1 MDADTNYAA
10 KNSVRKRLI
19 CEELS
24 SPDFHKNV
32 YVIDSLLQPFELGI
46 NYCFARTA
54 ILHELTALGSDH
66 PRHNDLLQ
74 QSRGKFLHVVR
85 GDLGRDVIQGFM
97 QNLKYKLHDAIEIGL
112 GGDVEASYLQNV
124 FSLIIVCS
132 TDSWR
137 RLIYVFDQP
146 PFSLFRTVGVST
158 EDFVEAWSGL
168 HDKFQSCTSCVDPT
182 FTAVL
187 LKAFPRLFSDSSQ
200 GEQEAVQKQVQDLLL
215 DISGWCPLTS
225 DLCEIRNGNIQ
236 WLTSRRGN
244 THLKGTE
251 TSIEES
257 LLQQLIN
264 THEWAQHVLEPD
276 TMPTRLTASSI
287 RKMVGTKSSN
297 QFTKSVGKDAVTLA
311 RWNIFQ
317 KHKLQ
322 EQGLVDPLTYKKRV
336 KELSHEWAQLSET
349 EKEAFKLQAAHE
361 QSLREKLAVTPL
373 ITKAQKQSASMPD
386 SATAIKGLEEQ
397 IGRKG
402 CKLLSSRRLCLNEA
416 LHRESGVWQSET
428 RLDDSDG
435 AFKADLI
442 DLTTSD
448 EVVQHFLQD
457 TILQQPTCTDASQLC
472 QLPDQCLEICGSNP
486 QAQSIKT
493 LVQNFQDAL
502 KKYKLLPGALL
513 SFHTDFCHRTAT
525 CFLGV
530 TLQKPKMQTLMY
542 AEINNAGRV
551 NFIYKDG
558 VPVFGTTAEL
568 FALFLQDLS
577 SSVAPEQDI
586 CLKVDVCEYNV
597 TWVDGH
603 QLVASSD
610 SVSGSFDI
618 SLDRTVHRK
627 RKLPGKLP
635 FGFKLRKNKKRLK
648 GKESGKKIR
657 SSKKIKQAAQPDSQ
671 QSQDLINNSSD
682 ENNSNTDSVSGSA
695 ASDADVE
702 ADVPLESEPIDPISD
717 VVAHEEQACRTLQ
730 SEIQESVQARAEV
743 GEAYA
748 SGKAMPKTTFF
759 SRELGLD
766 GGGLAASGRSMCL
779 QCKAVIRKGEVR
791 FSWYWNQL
799 RPHAWLHSH
808 CLVPITEST
817 GLKERTVTKLME
829 LSQESSDCPATVREK
844 ATSILKVYS

>member
-1 MDADTNYAA
+1 MHSLPAESAHWRSRSDWILRDYSCQSKSGKKALVEMLRFCNGDTRNDIIIHWCVGDCCNSDVDSVNKLVKKVLVFFCNGFPLPLLYRFKHYSPASAYMKVGTAFHNILGRTFLQLHSGHDEADENLSSMIVILTDTSRKVPKCEPGELSQQDLQIAISDFMDADTNYAA

-311 RWNIFQ
+311 
-317 KHKLQ
+317 
-322 EQGLVDPLTYKKRV
+322 
-336 KELSHEWAQLSET
+336 
-349 EKEAFKLQAAHE
+349 
-361 QSLREKLAVTPL
+361 
-373 ITKAQKQSASMPD
+373 
-386 SATAIKGLEEQ
+386 
-397 IGRKG
+397 
-402 CKLLSSRRLCLNEA
+402 
-416 LHRESGVWQSET
+416 
-428 RLDDSDG
+428 
-435 AFKADLI
+435 
-442 DLTTSD
+442 
-448 EVVQHFLQD
+448 
-457 TILQQPTCTDASQLC
+457 
-472 QLPDQCLEICGSNP
+472 
-486 QAQSIKT
+486 
-493 LVQNFQDAL
+493 
-502 KKYKLLPGALL
+502 
-513 SFHTDFCHRTAT
+513 
-525 CFLGV
+525 
-530 TLQKPKMQTLMY
+530 
-542 AEINNAGRV
+542 
-551 NFIYKDG
+551 
-558 VPVFGTTAEL
+558 
-568 FALFLQDLS
+568 
-577 SSVAPEQDI
+577 SV
-586 CLKVDVCEYNV
+586 
-597 TWVDGH
+597 
-603 QLVASSD
+603 
-610 SVSGSFDI
+610 
-618 SLDRTVHRK
+618 
-627 RKLPGKLP
+627 
-635 FGFKLRKNKKRLK
+635 
-648 GKESGKKIR
+648 
-657 SSKKIKQAAQPDSQ
+657 
-671 QSQDLINNSSD
+671 
-682 ENNSNTDSVSGSA
+682 
-695 ASDADVE
+695 
-702 ADVPLESEPIDPISD
+702 
-717 VVAHEEQACRTLQ
+717 
-730 SEIQESVQARAEV
+730 
-743 GEAYA
+743 
-748 SGKAMPKTTFF
+748 
-759 SRELGLD
+759 
-766 GGGLAASGRSMCL
+766 GRSV
-779 QCKAVIRKGEVR
+779 K
-791 FSWYWNQL
+791 
-799 RPHAWLHSH
+799 
-808 CLVPITEST
+808 
-817 GLKERTVTKLME
+817 
-829 LSQESSDCPATVREK
+829 
-844 ATSILKVYS
+844 